1 MWWIRKIGCSGMA
14 IALLAAEVAGAGTL
28 AQFRTV
34 FGEIDVELY
43 DSQKPV
49 TVRNFKALVE
59 SGAFVNTF
67 FHRVVPGFVAQGGG
81 YYVANPE
88 STNLFSPPWSL
99 LGTVPSFGDITNEFG
114 VGPKF
119 SNTNGT
125 IAMAKLGGN
134 PNSAST
140 EWFFNL
146 GDNSTNL
153 DNQNGG
159 FTVFGHVLGGT
170 NAVLQ
175 IFNSISIFE
184 GLQPMQFWYPD
195 DSLATNVFTDLP
207 VQYLGIAPPR
217 YVDLVYVDITLLG
230 VQVSSTGTQ
239 RRISWNSVANRTN
252 FVEYTT
258 VMPPSWKPLVTTNGT
273 GARFTATDPTPTNA
287 FRFYRVRVGY

>member
-1 MWWIRKIGCSGMA
+1 MKLLVLIC
-14 IALLAAEVAGAGTL
+14 LLAAEFARAGTL

-59 SGAFVNTF
+59 SGAYENTF
-67 FHRVVPGFVAQGGG
+67 FQRVQPGFVAQGGG
-81 YYVANPE
+81 FYIINPF
-88 STNLFSPPWSL
+88 STNFFGPPWSL
-99 LGTVPSFGDITNEFG
+99 LGQVPGFGNITNEFG

-125 IAMAKLGGN
+125 IAMAKLGGD

-146 GDNSTNL
+146 ADNSANL

-175 IFNSISIFE
+175 LFNSISYFN
-184 GLQPMQFWYPD
+184 GLQPMQAWYPND
-195 DSLATNVFTDLP
+195 PLATNVFTYLP
-207 VQYLGIAPPR
+207 VQYIGVAPPR
-217 YVDLVYVDITLLG
+217 YVDLVYVNITLLG
-230 VQVSSTGTQ
+230 VRVSSAGNQ
-239 RRISWNSVANRTN
+239 QQISWNSVAGRTN

-258 VMPPSWKPLVTTNGT
+258 VMPPIWKPLVATNGT
-273 GARFTATDPTPTNA
+273 GARFTATDQAPTNT